1 MTSEEMGAIFF
12 LIGYAAL
19 FLLAVKAFGLKRV
32 LWALALVVVVAVAVA
47 FKTLG
52 AVTGARRY

>member
-1 MTSEEMGAIFF
+1 MMSEEVGAIFF

-19 FLLAVKAFGLKRV
+19 FLLAVKAFGLNRV
-32 LWALALVVVVAVAVA
+32 LWGLALVVFVAVAVA

-52 AVTGARRY
+52 AVTGGRRY

>member
-1 MTSEEMGAIFF
+1 MTSEEMGAILF

-19 FLLAVKAFGLKRV
+19 FLLSVKAFGLRRV
-32 LWALALVVVVAVAVA
+32 LWALALVVFVAVAVA

-52 AVTGARRY
+52 AVTGGRRY